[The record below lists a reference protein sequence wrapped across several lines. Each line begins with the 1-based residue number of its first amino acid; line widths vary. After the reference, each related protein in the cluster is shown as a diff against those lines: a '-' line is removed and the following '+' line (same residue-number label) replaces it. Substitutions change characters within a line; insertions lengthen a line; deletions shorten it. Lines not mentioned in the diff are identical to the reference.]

1 MKLGKIGDKVT
12 VKNGYG
18 RNFLLKGGK
27 ALRAS
32 KENIELVNK
41 KKIELN
47 KKDEQTKKE
56 FLEIAKKIENKKISF
71 YKESKD
77 NGELYGSIKPK
88 EISTAFINELK
99 VEVGPSQIELKQE
112 INKIGEYK
120 ININL
125 YSAYLMTSLLLPKML
140 EKKKGSIVIVSSAAS
155 NVKGAPN
162 RFIYGTTK
170 AALNGFVKAIAVD
183 HVKDGIR
190 CNAILPG
197 TVETPSWE
205 GRVNMAEDPNKA
217 RKDFIAR
224 QAMGRLAQPEE
235 IAKLAVYLASDESDF
250 VTGTLNL
257 IDGGWTL

>member
-1 MKLGKIGDKVT
+1 MRLKNKNIIVTAAAQGIGKATAIAFANEGANVIATDINAEKINDLESKSISTQILDATNKDDVENFSKS
-12 VKNGYG
+12 VKNVDILFHAVGFVHHG
-18 RNFLLKGGK
+18 TILEC
-27 ALRAS
+27 S
-32 KENIELVNK
+32 SE
-41 KKIELN
+41 
-47 KKDEQTKKE
+47 E
-56 FLEIAKKIENKKISF
+56 FYNS
-71 YKESKD
+71 
-77 NGELYGSIKPK
+77 
-88 EISTAFINELK
+88 
-99 VEVGPSQIELKQE
+99 
-112 INKIGEYK
+112 

-170 AALNGFVKAIAVD
+170 AALNGCVKAIAVD

>member
-1 MKLGKIGDKVT
+1 MRLKDKNIVVTAAAQGIGRATAIAFNKEGAKVVAT
-12 VKNGYG
+12 
-18 RNFLLKGGK
+18 
-27 ALRAS
+27 
-32 KENIELVNK
+32 
-41 KKIELN
+41 
-47 KKDEQTKKE
+47 D
-56 FLEIAKKIENKKISF
+56 
-71 YKESKD
+71 
-77 NGELYGSIKPK
+77 
-88 EISTAFINELK
+88 INEEKLK
-99 VEVGPSQIELKQE
+99 ELQKDYPNIQTQILDATNKNAVEKFAQSIEKIDVLFHAVGFVHHGTIMDCSSEE
-112 INKIGEYK
+112 FYNSV
-120 ININL
+120 NINV
-125 YSAYLMTSLLLPKML
+125 YSAYLMSSSLLPKML
-140 EKKKGSIVIVSSAAS
+140 EQKKGNIIIVSSAAS

-170 AALNGFVKAIAVD
+170 AALNGFVKALAVD

-205 GRVNMAEDPNKA
+205 GRVNMADDPIQA

-235 IAKLAVYLASDESDF
+235 IASLGVYLASEESAF